1 MSGKVISGS
10 KSGQRYLTESEEEEL
25 VSFIL
30 ETAKIGFP
38 RTRKEVLSL
47 VQIAVNQKG
56 KNVTVSSGWWE
67 GFKKR
72 HSEISLRT
80 TEQLAN
86 NRAAACTLDV
96 LSNYFDLLEQTVL
109 DNDLVSKP
117 NQIFNC
123 DETGMPLNP
132 KFPKGI
138 VAKGIKHPRAVTTGN
153 KTQMT
158 VLACCNAAGYCL
170 PPFVLFDRKCLR
182 PAMCDGEVPGTMYGL
197 SDSGWITS
205 ELFDLWFVHH
215 FLPHAPAAR
224 PLLLLL
230 DGHSSH
236 YNPSV
241 ISKAAEEKVI
251 IFCLPPHS
259 SHETQP
265 LDKGPF
271 GPLKTSWKE
280 VCRKFLADNPG
291 KVVSRFTFSKLFG
304 EAWMHSMTLKN
315 IQAGFKCT
323 GIYPLKRDMIVPLV
337 KDTTTST
344 LAQRTGLK
352 FIPLYSPV
360 RQQRRSAVPEFTQEE
375 ELRFQRRFEEG
386 YDIDSDNRYNS
397 WKEMHQS
404 SNDVNPEANL
414 GSPLS
419 HDITLVNSDMATHS
433 LVPAFNPYMYPS
445 CTPDTFQVVVPVF
458 NCQSQK
464 SICNDYTMLPF
475 LYVPPK
481 QFEHP
486 ANLQRSSTLS
496 KVINEERPVPFC
508 KLPVIPP
515 KHSGKVL
522 TSEENLR
529 AIEEKERKKQE
540 ELRKRDERKEK
551 RSKIVDIPIHV
562 IAFISH

>member
-1 MSGKVISGS
+1 
-10 KSGQRYLTESEEEEL
+10 
-25 VSFIL
+25 
-30 ETAKIGFP
+30 
-38 RTRKEVLSL
+38 
-47 VQIAVNQKG
+47 
-56 KNVTVSSGWWE
+56 
-67 GFKKR
+67 
-72 HSEISLRT
+72 
-80 TEQLAN
+80 
-86 NRAAACTLDV
+86 
-96 LSNYFDLLEQTVL
+96 
-109 DNDLVSKP
+109 
-117 NQIFNC
+117 
-123 DETGMPLNP
+123 
-132 KFPKGI
+132 
-138 VAKGIKHPRAVTTGN
+138 
-153 KTQMT
+153 
-158 VLACCNAAGYCL
+158 
-170 PPFVLFDRKCLR
+170 
-182 PAMCDGEVPGTMYGL
+182 MCDGEVPGTMYGL

-224 PLLLLL
+224 PLFLLL

-360 RQQRRSAVPEFTQEE
+360 RQQRRSTVPEFTQEE

-386 YDIDSDNRYNS
+386 YDMILIIVTI
-397 WKEMHQS
+397 H
-404 SNDVNPEANL
+404 
-414 GSPLS
+414 
-419 HDITLVNSDMATHS
+419 
-433 LVPAFNPYMYPS
+433 
-445 CTPDTFQVVVPVF
+445 
-458 NCQSQK
+458 
-464 SICNDYTMLPF
+464 
-475 LYVPPK
+475 
-481 QFEHP
+481 
-486 ANLQRSSTLS
+486 
-496 KVINEERPVPFC
+496 
-508 KLPVIPP
+508 
-515 KHSGKVL
+515 GK
-522 TSEENLR
+522 
-529 AIEEKERKKQE
+529 KC
-540 ELRKRDERKEK
+540 
-551 RSKIVDIPIHV
+551 
-562 IAFISH
+562 ISHLMMLIQRPI